1 MKTYDDFGHPDFT
14 AEAKLQEVVDYLV
27 QCGFERNE
35 VMKKFDDR
43 YAAAEK
49 EKAAAQAQA
58 REARSMQNRVKGRE
72 HLINA
77 ICLYYLAAADK
88 PLADDDVDALEK
100 SIAEWENKIWT
111 GAAAIVRLSEENKLE
126 ELDASSLLSLI
137 TTVCGA
143 DYKEVLQDALSAIKA
158 LEKESAESGCIAPS
172 DAAKQDGYVTVTDTT
187 KQRGKKPR
195 TIKYKIDLN
204 DPEYNKQIEQAVD
217 PACQKQ
223 IEQFAKELVDWWE
236 AWEDSQ
242 G

>member
-1 MKTYDDFGHPDFT
+1 MKMYDDLGHPDFT

-43 YAAAEK
+43 YSAAEK

-58 REARSMQNRVKGRE
+58 RETRSMQNRVKGRE

-77 ICLYYLAAADK
+77 ICAYYLAIMDEPMSDDEVDK
-88 PLADDDVDALEK
+88 LDK
-100 SIAEWENKIWT
+100 SLSEWEYKIWN
-111 GAAAIVRLSEENKLE
+111 GAAAIVRLSEEGKLE
-126 ELDASSLLSLI
+126 ELDANSLLSLI

-143 DYKEVLQDALSAIKA
+143 DYKQQLQDSLSKIEE
-158 LEKESAESGCIAPS
+158 LEKESTASGCVAPS
-172 DAAKQDGYVTVTDTT
+172 DVAKQDGYVTVTDTT

-204 DPEYNKQIEQAVD
+204 DPEYNKKIEQV
-217 PACQKQ
+217 
-223 IEQFAKELVDWWE
+223 AKELEDWWK

-242 G
+242 D

>member
-1 MKTYDDFGHPDFT
+1 MKTYDDLGHPDFT

-35 VMKKFDDR
+35 VLKKFDDR

-58 REARSMQNRVKGRE
+58 RETRSMQNRVKGRE

-111 GAAAIVRLSEENKLE
+111 GASAIVRLSDEGKLE
-126 ELDASSLLSLI
+126 ELDANSLLSLI
-137 TTVCGA
+137 TTICGA
-143 DYKEVLQDALSAIKA
+143 DYKETLQDALSAIKA
-158 LEKESAESGCIAPS
+158 LEQESAKSGCVAPS
-172 DAAKQDGYVTVTDTT
+172 DSEKQDGYVTVTDTT

-204 DPEYNKQIEQAVD
+204 DPEYNKKIEQV
-217 PACQKQ
+217 
-223 IEQFAKELVDWWE
+223 AKELEDWWK